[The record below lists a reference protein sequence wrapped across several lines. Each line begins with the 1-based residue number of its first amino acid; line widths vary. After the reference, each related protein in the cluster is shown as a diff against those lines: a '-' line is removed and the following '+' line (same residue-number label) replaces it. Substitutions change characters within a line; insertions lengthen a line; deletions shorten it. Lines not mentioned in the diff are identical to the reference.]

1 MHMAMRCGKSQE
13 SIKDFNWNIVSKFSL
28 NFIQILIIK
37 SMWLSFSILT
47 GYIKK
52 KEEKGNKKLEQSS
65 SNSGLCHFPR
75 VKRASAGSHT
85 IYSFPQGTEMSRLLS
100 VTVSF
105 ARTQGLERYCDNTG
119 IVISIGT
126 FL

>member
-52 KEEKGNKKLEQSS
+52 KEEKGNKKI
-65 SNSGLCHFPR
+65 GVP
-75 VKRASAGSHT
+75 
-85 IYSFPQGTEMSRLLS
+85 
-100 VTVSF
+100 VTLDCV
-105 ARTQGLERYCDNTG
+105 
-119 IVISIGT
+119 T
-126 FL
+126 FQE